1 MNLNLKRLSLATA
14 RLEILIQAET
24 DLKAQ
29 FLELAELRERLSR
42 HSFRRIYKT
51 CRGLESPRPLL
62 SPLSPSVR
70 GPSREGGVG
79 FV

>member
-29 FLELAELRERLSR
+29 FLELAELRERLRQAQLSAD
-42 HSFRRIYKT
+42 
-51 CRGLESPRPLL
+51 LQNVPRARKPA
-62 SPLSPSVR
+62 PAVIAA
-70 GPSREGGVG
+70 VA
-79 FV
+79 